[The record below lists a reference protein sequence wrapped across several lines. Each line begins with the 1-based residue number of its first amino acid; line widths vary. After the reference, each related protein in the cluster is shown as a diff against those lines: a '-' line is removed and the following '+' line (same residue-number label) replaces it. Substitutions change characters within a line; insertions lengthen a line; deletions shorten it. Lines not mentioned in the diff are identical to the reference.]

1 MKASLVCLN
10 LSLKLFSFYNYFVF
24 IFLSLRVCEPW
35 VKVRGQLAASCSLV
49 AFRIKESNS
58 EMSTLQNILGS
69 ASMSF

>member
-10 LSLKLFSFYNYFVF
+10 FSLKLFSFYNYFVF

-49 AFRIKESNS
+49 TFRIKESNS

>member
-49 AFRIKESNS
+49 TFRIKESNS